1 MSRTLRFPRLQRSNI
16 STLARAGGRAINAQQ
31 RRDFENFASRLRSS
45 MRSSRGRTKTLYT
58 RKYTRSAPGLL
69 GGTNA
74 DLRRVYRKGR
84 MPLRKKRSWRR
95 FIKRVHAVSEKE
107 LGSRTVLFN
116 DAISQTNTLNTQ
128 SSLTLCLYPGKSASY
143 GWLNDLGAIAT
154 FENVGNPTAAAGV
167 STYGSTKYLF
177 QTGVL
182 DLTLRNDST
191 FQPTDA
197 ASRVLDGRA
206 ALELDVYEFVINS
219 ECGDNPTIIQNF
231 SQVLSSY
238 DDSEIGG
245 TGTGISIS
253 DRGATPFEFGTQM
266 GHFKVKILK
275 KTKYFIPNNQTITH
289 QIRDPRRRVATQQQM
304 NNLESFNMK
313 GWTRGLYLVYKLVP
327 GVNAGIS
334 PGDFQ
339 QKIMVGI
346 TRKYMYKIEGATESR
361 ERLLGSSFSAGTNV

>member
-1 MSRTLRFPRLQRSNI
+1 MARALRFPRLQRSNI
-16 STLARAGGRAINAQQ
+16 STLARAGGRVINAQQ
-31 RRDFENFASRLRSS
+31 RRDLEGFWSRLGSR
-45 MRSSRGRTKTLYT
+45 MKASRGRTQTLYT
-58 RKYTRSAPGLL
+58 RKYTRSAAGLL

-84 MPLRKKRSWRR
+84 MPLRKKRNWRR

-116 DAISQTNTLNTQ
+116 DAISQTNTLNSQ
-128 SSLTLCLYPGKSASY
+128 SSLTLCLYPGKSAAY
-143 GWLNDLGAIAT
+143 GWLNDLGAIASL
-154 FENVGNPTAAAGV
+154 ENVGNPTAAAGV

-206 ALELDVYEFVINS
+206 ALELDIYEFIVNS
-219 ECGDNPTIIQNF
+219 EASDNPSVIQNF
-231 SQVLSSY
+231 SQILASY

-245 TGTGISIS
+245 TGTGISIA

-361 ERLLGSSFSAGTNV
+361 ERLLGASYAAGTNV